1 MSNFTTQ
8 VRYLCESFGGTARG
22 VREIDNQIHEANKT
36 IFDFDYPIFSEA
48 YRTILQDKIIK
59 HYYMREIGCET
70 FGLWQLMLSE
80 KMNEI
85 MPYYNQLYSSQ
96 LLEIQPLINNL
107 LSTTTNEQTD
117 QNHTFSGDT
126 ATKSNSS
133 DNTKARVQNAVSENN
148 SSSNTSSQ
156 STSTT
161 NKSDGSAINQSD
173 RTSSESNTNN
183 DNTVNS
189 LGTSATT
196 TNEQLR
202 ESVNR
207 DKTTDWNIQSDTP
220 QGGLG
225 NISSSSPVV
234 SDSNVGVPNGTNI
247 YASSITEH
255 TNYNKST
262 GDSGKTQQVTEN
274 TGSNTTQSS
283 RNGNSLSAEQ
293 NKGRNEQHTI
303 NQSDGIQNVS
313 ANAKSERSTIGDTKN
328 DSLTEHNRV
337 DDTKTNSLDKQ
348 QGNRDSNVLNIGLS
362 GVSQSKLL
370 QEWRETFLNIDKDVI
385 NELSCLFMGLY
396 E

>member
-1 MSNFTTQ
+1 MSNYTTQ
-8 VRYLCESFGGTARG
+8 VRYLCESFGGTAHG

-70 FGLWQLMLSE
+70 FGLWQLMLSD

-96 LLEIQPLINNL
+96 LVEIQPLINNL

-117 QNHTFSGDT
+117 QNHSFSGDT

-133 DNTKARVQNAVSENN
+133 DNTKATVKNMVSENN
-148 SSSNTSSQ
+148 SSLNTSSQ
-156 STSTT
+156 SSSTT
-161 NKSDGSAINQSD
+161 NKADESSVNQSD
-173 RTSSESNTNN
+173 RTASNSNTDN
-183 DNTVNS
+183 DSTTNS
-189 LGTSATT
+189 MGTTATT
-196 TNEQLR
+196 TNEQIR
-202 ESVNR
+202 QAQNS
-207 DKTTDWNIQSDTP
+207 DKSTDWNIQSDTP

-225 NISSSSPVV
+225 NIHSGTPAV
-234 SDSNVGVPNGTNI
+234 SDSNVGVPDGTNI

-262 GDSGKTQQVTEN
+262 TDSGKTQQITSN

-283 RNGNSLSAEQ
+283 RNGNSVSAEQ
-293 NKGRNEQHTI
+293 NKGQNEQHSI
-303 NQSDGIQNVS
+303 NQSDTTQNVS
-313 ANAKSERSTIGDTKN
+313 ANTKGERNTIGDTKN
-328 DSLTEHNRV
+328 DSLTERNRV
-337 DDTKTNSLDKQ
+337 DDTKTNSLDIQ
-348 QGNRDSNVLNIGLS
+348 QGNRDSKVLNFGLS

-370 QEWRETFLNIDKDVI
+370 QEWRETFLNIDKDI
-385 NELSCLFMGLY
+385 IEELSCLFMGLY